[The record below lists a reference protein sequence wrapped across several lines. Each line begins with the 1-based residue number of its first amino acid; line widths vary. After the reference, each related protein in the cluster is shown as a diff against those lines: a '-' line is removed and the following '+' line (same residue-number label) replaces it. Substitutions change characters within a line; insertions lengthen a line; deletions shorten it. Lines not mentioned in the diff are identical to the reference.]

1 MVYVLAEQVP
11 INVISSGQS
20 HFRSKLYWEVNVDRK
35 RDFKLGN
42 ALFEFS
48 ITGIPDFQPL
58 FRMETN
64 LRGAVVLTVVSVPDE
79 SDWLLAALTTSVE
92 LRAFERKQELVGK
105 RPRLVCF
112 QPES

>member
-11 INVISSGQS
+11 IDVIPSGQS
-20 HFRSKLYWEVNVDRK
+20 HFRGELYREVNVDRK

-48 ITGIPDFQPL
+48 ITGIPDFQSL

-64 LRGAVVLTVVSVPDE
+64 LRRASILTVGSFLDE
-79 SDWLLAALTTSVE
+79 SYWLPAAMTTSAE
-92 LRAFERKQELVGK
+92 LRAFKRKQELVG
-105 RPRLVCF
+105 
-112 QPES
+112 

>member
-11 INVISSGQS
+11 VNVIASGQS
-20 HFRSKLYWEVNVDRK
+20 HFRSKFYREVNVDRK
-35 RDFKLGN
+35 RDSKLGN

-58 FRMETN
+58 FRMEMN
-64 LRGAVVLTVVSVPDE
+64 SRGATVLTVGSFPDE
-79 SDWLLAALTTSVE
+79 SYWLLAAMATSVE

-105 RPRLVCF
+105 RPV
-112 QPES
+112 